1 MMFFNILEH
10 RIIKGAVESVCFF
23 AFNAMISCMLMNI
36 ISVSIRNGLMIGW
49 AILGFVVGLLQFRAV
64 INQIRGW
71 GNGFLTATLFK
82 EHRGF
87 SPKKLFKQG
96 CQNQTG
102 SAGRTSQTLNR

>member
-1 MMFFNILEH
+1 MFFNILEH
-10 RIIKGAVESVCFF
+10 RIIKGVVESVCFF